1 MRTHQNRRARQ
12 SVQLQLPF
20 SWAPTPSNEREKTQA
35 KGGANRQRPANDD
48 CPFSQARGHIPPIG
62 SPTYGRGSANHTKR
76 VEG

>member
-20 SWAPTPSNEREKTQA
+20 SWAPSPESGGEQA
-35 KGGANRQRPANDD
+35 KANRGANRQRPANDD

-62 SPTYGRGSANHTKR
+62 SPADSRRGANDAKP
-76 VEG
+76 VED